1 MSSSSVV
8 HCVWS
13 TSGSDEQFRT
23 DLETA
28 LSSAADENLESL
40 IVVYDPPGD
49 RMILGDAAG
58 PWLSVLHDALPTT
71 KTKTLLKHVA
81 FDVPWKLRYRE
92 SDGLTE
98 FVFRS
103 SGRATE
109 PLRRIM
115 KTLEDLANGGAVE
128 VTMCGEF
135 RRSMLFVTV
144 EEVEDRK
151 TPPPPKPSPTFENLS
166 AASALPGVVVG
177 VVDQKWTTFENAS
190 KTPTTYEIRVP
201 IPIPATELEV
211 TVDADGK
218 SVKIANAPYDW
229 RDESAIPKIFTS
241 STFFVPDDALVSTIR
256 VENKDDEVRVFMD
269 RRQITTAPTVAA
281 VPIVVP
287 IVHRHNHQ
295 YVQALIGYVTET
307 LERIRNRVMTWWKGI

>member
-28 LSSAADENLESL
+28 LASATADENLESL
-40 IVVYDPPGD
+40 IVVCDIPPGGD
-49 RMILGDAAG
+49 GTVLGDAAG
-58 PWLSVLHDALPTT
+58 PWLSVLCDALTKET
-71 KTKTLLKHVA
+71 KTLKHVA
-81 FDVPWKLRYRE
+81 FDVAWNPRYRKD
-92 SDGLTE
+92 DGLTE

-109 PLRRIM
+109 PLRKIM

-144 EEVEDRK
+144 EEVEDQK
-151 TPPPPKPSPTFENLS
+151 NPPPPPPTFENLS
-166 AASALPGVVVG
+166 AASALAGAVVG
-177 VVDQKWTTFENAS
+177 VADQKWTAFENAS
-190 KTPTTYEIRVP
+190 KTRTTYEIRVP

-229 RDESAIPKIFTS
+229 RDESTIPKIFTS

-256 VENKDDEVRVFMD
+256 VENKDDRHITIFMD
-269 RRQITTAPTVAA
+269 RRPITTAPTAAA

-287 IVHRHNHQ
+287 IVHRYNYQ
-295 YVQALIGYVTET
+295 YVQTLIGYVTKT
-307 LERIRNRVMTWWKGI
+307 LERIRDYVSKLI